1 MIVGLKEEY
10 TIKSNRES
18 GYGRYDVMLI
28 PKNKKERGIIFEF
41 KKVDKFEKENV
52 EKAIESAKKQIIEKN
67 YESEM
72 KELEIENI
80 IKIAVVFEGKNIEME
95 IF

>member
-1 MIVGLKEEY
+1 M
-10 TIKSNRES
+10 
-18 GYGRYDVMLI
+18 
-28 PKNKKERGIIFEF
+28 
-41 KKVDKFEKENV
+41 
-52 EKAIESAKKQIIEKN
+52 EKALESAKKQIIEKQ

>member
-1 MIVGLKEEY
+1 M
-10 TIKSNRES
+10 
-18 GYGRYDVMLI
+18 I

-41 KKVDKFEKENV
+41 KKVDKFEKETI